1 MIECCILPTSWQYDS
16 GAQTSILLFQLLTS
30 LQSGGEDWQ
39 SVQCKRSDQENEE
52 NGSHG
57 SKIEQR
63 VIQRDSSPKRCKFLK
78 KRKTRKRNTS
88 FSFQSHSLPR
98 QRKKRSKKPSKK
110 KQRRRSPSSS
120 LFSLSSHSLSSK
132 SEKENQ
138 ETKRLHIVSNE
149 NQFKWDL
156 KSELAS

>member
-16 GAQTSILLFQLLTS
+16 GAQTSILLFQLLTFF
-30 LQSGGEDWQ
+30 QSGGKEWQ
-39 SVQCKRSDQENEE
+39 SVQCKRSDQKNEE

-63 VIQRDSSPKRCKFLK
+63 VIQRDSSPKRSKFLK
-78 KRKTRKRNTS
+78 KQKTRKRNTF
-88 FSFQSHSLPR
+88 FSFQSRFLPR

-120 LFSLSSHSLSSK
+120 LFSSSSHSSSSK

-138 ETKRLHIVSNE
+138 ETKRFHIVSNE

-156 KSELAS
+156 PSELAS